1 MWQITKSGLSTSTPV
16 GQIISPAVT
25 VVSPTA
31 LILKVYDSSSS
42 IARIKFLMFKIIA
55 VTSSTI
61 PGIAVN

>member
-55 VTSSTI
+55 VTS
-61 PGIAVN
+61 